1 MIYSISGIVAGKKE
15 GFVVVEAG
23 GVGYKIFVSVQTH
36 LTIPKAGEGVHL
48 FCHLQVK
55 EDCHNLYGFL
65 REGELSFFE
74 KLITVSGVGP
84 KSALAIMALASV
96 RDLGAAIN
104 EGKPELLTRAAGVG
118 RKIAERVV
126 LELRGKL
133 PVLHSEDTVRQME
146 SDMDVEEALIGLGY
160 SRLEVKRVVGEVGK
174 TVMGIEARLRAALKL
189 IKK

>member
-1 MIYSISGIVAGKKE
+1 MIYSISGAVTAKKE
-15 GFVVVEAG
+15 GFVVVETG
-23 GVGYKIFVSVQTH
+23 GVGYKIFVSAQTYSAM
-36 LTIPKAGEGVHL
+36 PKAGEGVHL

-55 EDCHNLYGFL
+55 EDGHNLYGFL

-96 RDLGAAIN
+96 RDLSAAIN

-146 SDMDVEEALIGLGY
+146 SDIDVEDALIGLGY
-160 SRLEVKRVVGEVGK
+160 PRSEAKRVVGEVGAA
-174 TVMGIEARLRAALKL
+174 VRGVEARLRAALKL